1 MKLKS
6 FQSLIPNYKAQIM
19 NNDIFKKARLYLE
32 KYSTI
37 STSNHLIVAMML
49 ILVSNWIMVS
59 LNLSVYYLLI
69 TLGIILF
76 LSLIRGNL
84 KAYDIELNNNG
95 QVTQYYNVKY
105 KYLKKKDHLV
115 IYHSDG
121 RTTLIKQGNYS
132 IKERVN
138 STPSE

>member
-1 MKLKS
+1 
-6 FQSLIPNYKAQIM
+6 M
-19 NNDIFKKARLYLE
+19 NKENIFKNARLYLE

-37 STSNHLIVAMML
+37 STTNHLIVAMLL

-59 LNLSVYYLLI
+59 LNLSIYYLLV
-69 TLGIILF
+69 TLGIIFF

-84 KAYDIELNNNG
+84 KVYDIELNNNG
-95 QVTQYYNVKY
+95 QIIQYNNVKY
-105 KYLKKKDHLV
+105 KYLKKKDHLI
-115 IYHSDG
+115 IYHDDG

-132 IKERVN
+132 IRERVN

>member
-1 MKLKS
+1 
-6 FQSLIPNYKAQIM
+6 M